1 MRHQRIAW
9 LLVLSLIAAGS
20 AAAADTDQPR
30 QGVPHITAVDPVSG
44 KAGATL
50 TATGEYLDKSRVAEL
65 YLSTGNTDLRVP
77 ILEQSATVIK
87 FKIPSGITPGRFRL
101 TVLMA
106 GPDPKLLEQPVTL
119 LVE

>member
-1 MRHQRIAW
+1 MRRQRITW
-9 LLVLSLIAAGS
+9 LLILSLIAVGS
-20 AAAADTDQPR
+20 AIAADTDQPR
-30 QGVPHITAVDPVSG
+30 QGVPHITAVEPASG

-65 YLSTGNTDLRVP
+65 YLSTSNTDLRVP
-77 ILEQSATVIK
+77 ILEQSATAIK
-87 FKIPSGITPGRFRL
+87 FKIPSGVQSGRFRL